1 MLPLPSSAAPD
12 RRVLAL
18 GHDRLDEEHRA
29 QFEMVDAVA
38 EAVAAG
44 REAAEVDAAMGRL
57 IEYLRAH
64 FLSEQ
69 LLMERHRFPQRE
81 VHAREHDHAIQLLED
96 LKRRHAVGVTRWT
109 LDSIHLLRDWLAGH
123 VHGADRSLATFLA
136 AGGTPARRG

>member
-1 MLPLPSSAAPD
+1 MVPQPSSAAPD
-12 RRVLAL
+12 RRVPAL
-18 GHDRLDEEHRA
+18 GHDELDEEHRV
-29 QFEMVDAVA
+29 QFELIDAVA

-44 REAAEVDAAMGRL
+44 REPAEVDAAVGRL

-81 VHAREHDHAIQLLED
+81 THAREHDHAIELLED

-123 VHGADRSLATFLA
+123 VSGADRSLVSFLEA
-136 AGGTPARRG
+136 AGLPLSRG